1 MELHEKDL
9 LDFNGKLQ
17 DLDDKLENYTV
28 TLKKKINQA
37 SGADLDDL
45 INNVNTNT
53 SKISTLEKSL
63 SDYKTE
69 ANAKIL
75 DLTSK
80 TNNLNSSMT
89 TIKKNLSYAI
99 DSIDDIYLTLDEKT
113 EDINNLNTKVTTLET
128 NVATNSS
135 SIQSLKTD
143 NETNKTNISSL
154 QTDMDTA
161 KQDILDLKNNQ
172 GGDTTELETK
182 VNKIES
188 ITNKFISLI
197 KDRNASTNPDYTEIN
212 ADTVVQTYDYAD
224 RLYDFTGTGEFHSA
238 DFYFTVPSDCNAHIK
253 ITTHITSTTSGK
265 VTLKLYYNGDTLT
278 DTVTCDYDA
287 STTFTEFDFDK
298 SVLATGNILYF
309 KLSSTSD
316 IHFTYAKV
324 EISGCT
330 NPVMLIK
337 AKKFDVL
344 YALGKYYLSDCSTGT
359 LKLATINVDDLATT
373 DDIVWQ
379 DTGIDARECAFTV
392 ESGDSAAPYTVKAVH
407 YAVIHKNNNITFY
420 DTFRNIEK
428 PITSAIACKISYLF
442 SMSNYIYYYATVIH
456 SNAHKKLSYYTSD
469 GSVYYMNYDDNT
481 ISSAYY
487 LNPKRNNNE
496 LYLNSN
502 CNVYCI
508 QFSNKDIQLKDHYSN
523 HIINIGK
530 GELLECYAYGPDSK
544 LIFHLIVK
552 EYNKVIK
559 YIVGY
564 NSSNT
569 LEIQTKEFLGYYDLY
584 FMGANDDYF
593 IVKNNKLHYYKNSLQ
608 DLDSQTTET

>member
-37 SGADLDDL
+37 SGTDLDEL

-89 TIKKNLSYAI
+89 TVKKNLSYAI
-99 DSIDDIYLTLDEKT
+99 DSIDDIYTTLDEKT

-135 SIQSLKTD
+135 SIQSLQTD

-224 RLYDFTGTGEFHSA
+224 RLYDFTGTGDFHSA

-287 STTFTEFDFDK
+287 NTTFAEFDFDK

-309 KLSSTSD
+309 KLSSTTE

-344 YALGKYYLSDCSTGT
+344 YALGQYHLADCSTGT

-392 ESGDSAAPYTVKAVH
+392 ESESSNYPYIVKAVH
-407 YAVIHKNNNITFY
+407 YAVIHKDNNITFY
-420 DTFRNIEK
+420 DTFRNIVK
-428 PITSAIACKISYLF
+428 PITSSIATKISYCF
-442 SMSNYIYYYATVIH
+442 AKTNYIYYH
-456 SNAHKKLSYYTSD
+456 SSVFYSYSHRKFLYYTSD
-469 GSVYYMNYDDNT
+469 GTNYYMNYKDST
-481 ISSAYY
+481 INSAYY
-487 LNPKRNNNE
+487 LSFKRLNYDLISDTNCANN
-496 LYLNSN
+496 
-502 CNVYCI
+502 CI
-508 QFSNKDIQLKDHYSN
+508 QNSDGTIKVNNGTRSLILSTGQ
-523 HIINIGK
+523 
-530 GELLECYAYGPDSK
+530 LLECYSFGDSN
-544 LIFHLIVK
+544 HLTFNVIVK
-552 EYNKVIK
+552 VYNDTIK
-559 YIVGY
+559 YVI
-564 NSSNT
+564 
-569 LEIQTKEFLGYYDLY
+569 TKDKSGNLVLDSTINLGHYDQYFLGVD
-584 FMGANDDYF
+584 NDYF
-593 IVKNNKLHYYKNSLQ
+593 AIKGNKLYYFKDYLQ
-608 DLDSQTTET
+608 DIETEETTN